1 MGKITQK
8 CSKQKWVKGAAEA
21 RSQRRG
27 GGQSSSRGHRRA
39 SGAARHRSRWRGG
52 ASTRAWSL
60 SAPRPLAPLGASRQ
74 RFPTATANLY
84 PYPCRLSSLGSPSPR
99 FPPAP
104 LLPSLLLSASRF
116 PLHVSRLGSRLS
128 TRISAVPVQL
138 GTPLSRRSVGV
149 RGGFGSLTSK
159 ARPPFRTAGAMSASN
174 LTLIV

>member
-1 MGKITQK
+1 MAGDPRPESVGQELEQLVVVLAGTAPLP
-8 CSKQKWVKGAAEA
+8 GGLG
-21 RSQRRG
+21 RRYFSQH
-27 GGQSSSRGHRRA
+27 SR
-39 SGAARHRSRWRGG
+39 
-52 ASTRAWSL
+52 L
-60 SAPRPLAPLGASRQ
+60 SALGASRQ

-159 ARPPFRTAGAMSASN
+159 SSTPFRAAGAMSATN
-174 LTLIV
+174 LTVIV